1 MQPFFFLCE
10 AGLFALDI
18 KTQRASRHRYPNV
31 SIIYLILFIVS
42 MTVASVEKR
51 FLKFKLWRNY
61 LSLTITEETLNDLTI
76 I

>member
-1 MQPFFFLCE
+1 
-10 AGLFALDI
+10 
-18 KTQRASRHRYPNV
+18 
-31 SIIYLILFIVS
+31 